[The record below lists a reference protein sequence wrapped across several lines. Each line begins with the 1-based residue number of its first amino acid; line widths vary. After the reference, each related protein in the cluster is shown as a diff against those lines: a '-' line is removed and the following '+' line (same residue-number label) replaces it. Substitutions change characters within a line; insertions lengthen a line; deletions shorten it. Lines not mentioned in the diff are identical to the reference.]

1 LLKRFKLLF
10 MNNMIITIFGGTG
23 FIGAEIVRV
32 LARKGYIIRLA
43 EKHPKKGETI
53 KFNAAQVGQI
63 VPIQCDFTQKSIE
76 NVIAGSTVVINTT
89 GILLE
94 KGHRSFMGTHCYLPE
109 MIAKACAKQNIQQ
122 FLHISAL
129 GVDIS
134 KSDYAKSKLA
144 GEKII
149 SKNFDKVTI
158 LRPSVVF
165 GPKDSFFNMFAGM
178 AQILPALPLIGGG
191 KTLFQPV
198 YVGDVANAVA
208 NAIKQKSLGV
218 YELGGPEVL
227 RFKELLQK
235 MKMHTGQNFCLIPM
249 PFWMAKIQAFF
260 MSILPNP
267 PLTSDQLKSL
277 KTDNIV
283 SNSALTLSDLNVK
296 PTLMD
301 AILPSYL
308 ERFKK

>member
-1 LLKRFKLLF
+1 
-10 MNNMIITIFGGTG
+10 MNNIIITIFGGTG
-23 FIGAEIVRV
+23 FIGSEIVRA
-32 LARKGYIIRLA
+32 LARQGYIIRLA
-43 EKHPKKGETI
+43 EKYPKKGDTV
-53 KFNAAQVGQI
+53 KFNAGQVGQI
-63 VPIQCDFTQKSIE
+63 APMQCDFTQKSIE
-76 NVIAGSTVVINTT
+76 TVIAGSSVVINTT

-109 MIAKACAKQNIQQ
+109 MIAKASAKENVGQ
-122 FLHISAL
+122 FIHLSAL
-129 GVDIS
+129 GVD
-134 KSDYAKSKLA
+134 KAQSDYAKSKLA

-149 SKNFDKVTI
+149 TKNFDKVTI
-158 LRPSVVF
+158 LRPSIVF

-178 AQILPALPLIGGG
+178 AQILPVLPLIGGG

-198 YVGDVANAVA
+198 YVGDVAHAVA
-208 NAIKQKSLGV
+208 NAIKQKSLGI

-235 MKMHTGQNFCLIPM
+235 MKMHTGQKVCLVPM
-249 PFWMAKIQAFF
+249 PFWMAKIQTFF
-260 MSILPNP
+260 MAVLPNP
-267 PLTSDQLKSL
+267 PLTGDQIKSL

-283 SNSALTLSDLNVK
+283 SNSAQTLSDLNVT

-308 ERFKK
+308 ERYKK